1 MSKPNPKKVIKSLVQ
16 EGRLDEDTAAFLQV
30 LMAQAL
36 RIRNSGPAILGEYR
50 VILNAISSVRDSL
63 NVVLDN
69 ITDVENLA
77 EED

>member
-16 EGRLDEDTAAFLQV
+16 EGRLDEETAAFLQA

-36 RIRNSGPAILGEYR
+36 RIRNSGRAIPGEYR